1 MQNALNL
8 FKELFQPFEN
18 ITILHINNGLDFIS
32 PILEEVA
39 QNLNGT
45 VKTIKFN
52 TQKDAQLNGVA
63 REYEYIILSNVL
75 TQCSQKDKVLALMYK
90 ALENSANIIILEKKS
105 SCDEDEIKQLLD
117 KASFVAINN
126 IDDLFDEYYC
136 FTAKKLHMWGSGL

>member
-1 MQNALNL
+1 MQDALNL

-18 ITILHINNGLDFIS
+18 IAILHINNGMNFIA
-32 PILEEVA
+32 PIVQEVA
-39 QNLNGT
+39 QNLNGA
-45 VKTIKFN
+45 VKTIEFN
-52 TQKDAQLNGVA
+52 TQKDAHLNGVA

-75 TQCSQKDKVLALMYK
+75 TQCSQKDRILALMYK

-105 SCDEDEIKQLLD
+105 SCDEDEIKHLLD

-126 IDDLFDEYYC
+126 IDDLFDKYYC

>member
-1 MQNALNL
+1 MQKSLNL

-18 ITILHINNGLDFIS
+18 IAILHINSGMDFLS
-32 PILEEVA
+32 PLVEDVA
-39 QNLNGT
+39 KNLNGT
-45 VKTIKFN
+45 VKTIEFK
-52 TQKDAQLNGVA
+52 TQKDTRLIGVA

-105 SCDEDEIKQLLD
+105 SCNEEEIKHLLD
-117 KASFVAINN
+117 KTSFVAINN